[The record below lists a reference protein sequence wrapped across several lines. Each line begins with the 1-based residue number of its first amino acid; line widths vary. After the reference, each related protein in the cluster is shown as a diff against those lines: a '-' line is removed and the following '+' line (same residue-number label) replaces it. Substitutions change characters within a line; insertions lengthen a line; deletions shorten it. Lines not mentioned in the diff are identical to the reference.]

1 MASRRTRSHSANG
14 RAGHWNGIT
23 GNSRP
28 GGCSY
33 ISNVRPE
40 NRSTLCSV
48 IARLTQ
54 ETQPAF
60 VTTLKSKAV
69 SESSNAKFICVVT
82 GHPIP
87 QLTWYKD
94 DKQLDRL
101 CGLPKYEIFRNGQSH
116 SLHIYDCTTEDA
128 AIYQASASN
137 SKGIVSCS
145 GVLEVGGMNEFRI
158 HQRYFA
164 KLKQKTD
171 GRNGK
176 ENQKPLQAISPERTQ
191 KKRRSTVEVFS
202 SVPSSKEDLV
212 PEDLVPLAVEDSKV
226 RLEESAEEPKEKKP
240 AEEPKEEKPAPI
252 AKSKTDNNSGIAKTP
267 FVKKKIKIFPR
278 GERTSDETKESENVK
293 NKVPGGKLLKK
304 KSFEALRSP
313 ESLKKHK
320 ETDRKCEEKILEK
333 NPTLPSELKSTPE
346 PQRVSKA
353 VPEHLTDPVLAE
365 GALQKRTALP
375 ELPQKET
382 KAQQRNS
389 LMESEVTQAPTWMR
403 GNNATVKPEPPPDRG
418 LAATNARLQRKTPW
432 KGAASKEDTRL
443 LFGSSL
449 AKEPQ
454 HKKLHSKD
462 STEGLTVPQKSN
474 AVLPEDQKSQDGLIV
489 KSSVGL
495 IGQSNKNLDDNE
507 VKKPVTPNK
516 KIDEPVTET
525 TAAPKAQQSK
535 DEVTKVTNTNVV
547 PSKNKKGIV
556 EADGQ
561 HSKKALILNEQQSRK
576 FQETPQ
582 PVARVISVA
591 EMMRAQISTLDSN
604 NLPPGLLGS
613 SAADP
618 LSPKDKTTQE
628 RKSEAQV
635 IPETSVDQKSPKANL
650 LEKSNSRKN
659 RTFEEGSS
667 LCPPSAIEPIKLEG
681 NVLDI
686 PFAGSINNYPSVS
699 VNPKEEEDQ
708 KSKSVSDGFPG
719 NSVGQ
724 MSPKEILEKKGHLGE
739 SSMDPVPTI
748 EYNQDCAVIPCAGS
762 SKTYPSVVMNPK
774 EEESQRTTL
783 RTKSDQNGDLGHRV
797 KSVPDIKLDTKTQQ
811 GITENTSESL
821 IIEHHPRG
829 CSPGVPNPRF
839 IATDTQE
846 NSPHIQGQSMVE
858 QNPDNNILVNS
869 NPKANLLLQKKDG
882 DSSHSLAT
890 PQELASGA
898 RRKIPSSKD
907 KSLEVK
913 LQPEP
918 QSKTQ
923 EVSPP
928 DSMDSTGT
936 MKMTS
941 SSDVSPLSP
950 LLLLSNDEKTSSEKR
965 SPMLGR
971 KKTATVTKTPTQP
984 TNEDTQSEKNLKDR
998 LDPCKAP
1005 QVIRKI
1011 RSESFAD
1018 SSGHLKLWCQFFNI
1032 LTDSAIAWYRND
1044 LEIARIMRSTSDESQ
1059 VNLAIVQASS
1069 KDSGVYKCTI
1079 TNDYG
1084 SDSTEFMLGPNILAR
1099 ISLRGDLGVGE
1110 EIEMAP
1116 LVFSKGVADSGVWG
1130 NKLFGRIMLDQ
1141 SCIGEGSGHKV
1152 WRAKVIYGLEPVFE
1166 SGHTCV
1172 LKVKREIAYGGKEE
1186 HGLTERN
1193 LELVKQQCKI
1203 QNLAREY
1210 CKIFSAEARII
1221 ENFGPSLEVIPVHL
1235 MYRPA
1240 NTIPYATVEA
1250 DLAGVYQKYV
1260 ELDHMGKI
1268 EMKATSDVGLKCCA
1282 LQHWIFQWT
1291 SRNLLITRLEG
1302 VDAKITNIGITVRST
1317 GHQGLQIEGK
1327 PEVLEA
1333 FVSHHQCN
1341 YFCGLLGLRSLKV
1354 LDSLTTPTKSKG
1366 SKSPLL
1372 QRKNQASGSGSPQTS
1387 RRATGSP
1394 RVSRKSQQ
1402 EGNTNTLKT
1411 AVEVSI

>member
-1 MASRRTRSHSANG
+1 MKYFAMGKTIRCIFT
-14 RAGHWNGIT
+14 
-23 GNSRP
+23 
-28 GGCSY
+28 
-33 ISNVRPE
+33 
-40 NRSTLCSV
+40 ST
-48 IARLTQ
+48 
-54 ETQPAF
+54 
-60 VTTLKSKAV
+60 
-69 SESSNAKFICVVT
+69 
-82 GHPIP
+82 
-87 QLTWYKD
+87 
-94 DKQLDRL
+94 
-101 CGLPKYEIFRNGQSH
+101 
-116 SLHIYDCTTEDA
+116 CTAEDA

-145 GVLEVGGMNEFRI
+145 GVLEVGGMNEFKI

-164 KLKQKTD
+164 KLKQRTD
-171 GRNGK
+171 GRGGK
-176 ENQKPLQAISPERTQ
+176 ENQKPIRGISPERTQ

-202 SVPSSKEDLV
+202 SVPSSKEDQV
-212 PEDLVPLAVEDSKV
+212 PEDLVPSAVEDSKV
-226 RLEESAEEPKEKKP
+226 RMEEP

-252 AKSKTDNNSGIAKTP
+252 AKSKTDNDSGVAKTP
-267 FVKKKIKIFPR
+267 FVKKKIKISPR
-278 GERTSDETKESENVK
+278 GERTPDETKESENVK
-293 NKVPGGKLLKK
+293 NTVPFGKLLRK

-313 ESLKKHK
+313 ESLRKHK
-320 ETDRKCEEKILEK
+320 ESDRKCEEKILEK
-333 NPTLPSELKSTPE
+333 NPTLPSQLKSTPE
-346 PQRVSKA
+346 PQRASKA
-353 VPEHLTDPVLAE
+353 VPQNLTDPVSAE
-365 GALQKRTALP
+365 GAFQKRTALP

-382 KAQQRNS
+382 KAQQRNPPV
-389 LMESEVTQAPTWMR
+389 ESEVTQAPTWMR
-403 GNNATVKPEPPPDRG
+403 GNDAPVKPEPPPDQG
-418 LAATNARLQRKTPW
+418 LAATNARPQRKTPW

-443 LFGSSL
+443 LFGSPL
-449 AKEPQ
+449 AKGPQ
-454 HKKLHSKD
+454 HKKLHSKG
-462 STEGLTVPQKSN
+462 STEGLTIPQKSN
-474 AVLPEDQKSQDGLIV
+474 VISPEDQKSQDVLIV
-489 KSSVGL
+489 KSARGL
-495 IGQSNKNLDDNE
+495 IGQSNKNLDGNE
-507 VKKPVTPNK
+507 VKKSIKMLNK

-525 TAAPKAQQSK
+525 TAAPRAQQAEQSK

-547 PSKNKKGIV
+547 SSKNKKGMV

-561 HSKKALILNEQQSRK
+561 HSKKALILNEQQSRR
-576 FQETPQ
+576 FQETTQ

-604 NLPPGLLGS
+604 NLPAGLLGS
-613 SAADP
+613 PAADP
-618 LSPKDKTTQE
+618 LSPKDKTTQG

-635 IPETSVDQKSPKANL
+635 IPETSVGQTSPQANL

-659 RTFEEGSS
+659 RTFEEDSS
-667 LCPPSAIEPIKLEG
+667 LCPPSAIEPLKLEG

-699 VNPKEEEDQ
+699 VNPKEEENPKFQ
-708 KSKSVSDGFPG
+708 LVADGLPR
-719 NSVGQ
+719 NSVGRT
-724 MSPKEILEKKGHLGE
+724 SPKENLEKKGHPGK
-739 SSMDPVPTI
+739 SSTFKKDPSLCRSSDPVSTV
-748 EYNQDCAVIPCAGS
+748 EYNQDCATIPHAGS

-774 EEESQRTTL
+774 EEETQRTTL
-783 RTKSDQNGDLGHRV
+783 RTKSDQNGDLGHRE
-797 KSVPDIKLDTKTQQ
+797 KSDPHIKLHTKTQQ
-811 GITENTSESL
+811 GITGNTSESL

-846 NSPHIQGQSMVE
+846 NSPHIQGQSRVE
-858 QNPDNNILVNS
+858 RNPDNILANS
-869 NPKANLLLQKKDG
+869 NPKTKLLLEKKDG
-882 DSSHSLAT
+882 DCSYSLAT

-898 RRKIPSSKD
+898 RRKIPLSKD
-907 KSLEVK
+907 KSLEAK

-918 QSKTQ
+918 QSENQ
-923 EVSPP
+923 EISPP
-928 DSMDSTGT
+928 DSMHS
-936 MKMTS
+936 TS
-941 SSDVSPLSP
+941 SMKTTSSPEVSPLSP
-950 LLLLSNDEKTSSEKR
+950 LLLPSNDETTSSEKR

-971 KKTATVTKTPTQP
+971 KKTATATKTLTQP
-984 TNEDTQSEKNLKDR
+984 PNEDIQSEKSLKDR

-1011 RSESFAD
+1011 RSESFAN

-1032 LTDSAIAWYRND
+1032 LTDSAITWYRND
-1044 LEIARIMRSTSDESQ
+1044 LEIARITRSASDESQ

-1084 SDSTEFMLGPNILAR
+1084 SDSTEFLLGPNILAR

-1130 NKLFGRIMLDQ
+1130 NKLFGRVMLDQ

-1152 WRAKVIYGLEPVFE
+1152 CRAKVIYGLEPVFE

-1172 LKVKREIAYGGKEE
+1172 IKVKREIVYGGKEE

-1221 ENFGPSLEVIPVHL
+1221 ENFGPPLEVIPVHL

-1260 ELDHMGKI
+1260 ELDHMEKM

-1302 VDAKITNIGITVRST
+1302 VDTKITNIGITVRST

-1333 FVSHHQCN
+1333 FVSHHHCN

-1354 LDSLTTPTKSKG
+1354 LDSLTTPAKSKG

-1372 QRKNQASGSGSPQTS
+1372 QRKNQASGSGSPQIS

-1394 RVSRKSQQ
+1394 RTSRKSQQ
-1402 EGNTNTLKT
+1402 EGNNTLKT
-1411 AVEVSI
+1411 AVEVSL